1 MGTPADAALLSWAN
15 TTCADAPFGWGV
27 GFSVTNEAL
36 TAGGRE
42 DRIPFLTTMLQDGL
56 KVVLDGGALDQVFD
70 QEKLQSYTFK
80 LGSRMLPGVILAGL
94 MVIAWLPLWISR
106 CCAHRCCP
114 PKYGEYSTQKKR
126 HTFCCCSVWWL
137 LLALSIGLGCA
148 ASAEAFAHVRTLL
161 CGVNTL
167 LDDMV
172 TMTGSISTTL
182 VSLDQNVTGVSTAL
196 TAVTSD
202 LDALVAALALP
213 GEAPPLSPSL
223 PLARPPRH
231 WRARQPPPPPP
242 PPPSLPGGAVKLA
255 CDGVTSAAATL
266 DDVDTLVVSMM
277 ADASQPASSS
287 PTRSAD
293 FLAVKSSLGDGK
305 TLACTTVRDAKPQ
318 VDDAQTSVGSIRSPI
333 STLLAPPSSPPSTP
347 SPLSSVVTS
356 LSGADNSLKIGRA
369 DVLRPLRDTFWDP
382 TTQLGPIVGNWQMIV
397 GIVPLLLIGALGVLC
412 ACRRRKKPSCCTCNE
427 WGVQLA
433 GIAWV
438 ISSVNLVFL
447 FLFGAI
453 LLVLATG
460 VTDLVYIANRMPH
473 EPAKYLGARTCAPFD
488 MGTLGSIEPCAL
500 ASNCFG
506 GTVSAPIEPVPLSAT
521 IMQQLGLTDF
531 NEAFINSKIAQA
543 RTALDSNSLSIDTS
557 KLTDLTS
564 AGGDAAINDATF
576 LSAQPGLSSHA
587 RWPDVQA
594 KLASVRSDVTDA
606 VSRLGTPIST
616 LSSLKTNGNA
626 LLTAAAPLSKA
637 TTALDGP
644 TNCSWV
650 KPAWKGVMG
659 PLDDVWKATGA
670 IGLAF
675 LLGGGFSLLWMISL
689 IYAQVRLGHVGRAP
703 CGCCPGC
710 CCPSLKHPK
719 PTKLMRQMTDE
730 LPPGALHYT
739 ATKTDAG
746 PALERV

>member
-56 KVVLDGGALDQVFD
+56 KAVLDGAALDQVFD

-80 LGSRMLPGVILAGL
+80 LGSRLLPGVILAGL

-137 LLALSIGLGCA
+137 LLVLSIGLGCA

-213 GEAPPLSPSL
+213 G
-223 PLARPPRH
+223 
-231 WRARQPPPPPP
+231 
-242 PPPSLPGGAVKLA
+242 GAVKLA
-255 CDGVTSAAATL
+255 CDSVTSAAATL
-266 DDVDTLVVSMM
+266 DEVDTLVVSMI
-277 ADASQPASSS
+277 APQPASSS
-287 PTRSAD
+287 PTRSAE
-293 FLAVKSSLGDGK
+293 FLSVKSNLGDGK

-318 VDDAQTSVGSIRSPI
+318 VDDAQTSVGSIRSSI
-333 STLLAPPSSPPSTP
+333 SALLAPPSSPPSTP

-460 VTDLVYIANRMPH
+460 VTDLIYIANRMPH

-506 GTVSAPIEPVPLSAT
+506 GTLSAPIEPVPLSAT

-543 RTALDSNSLSIDTS
+543 RTALDSNSLTIDTS

-564 AGGDAAINDATF
+564 AGGDDAIDPTKW
-576 LSAQPGLSSHA
+576 AQAGALSSHPS
-587 RWPDVQA
+587 WDDVRT
-594 KLASVRSDVTDA
+594 KLASVSSDVTDA

-626 LLTAAAPLSKA
+626 LLAAAAPLSKA

-710 CCPSLKHPK
+710 CCPSMKHPK

-746 PALERV
+746 PTMERV